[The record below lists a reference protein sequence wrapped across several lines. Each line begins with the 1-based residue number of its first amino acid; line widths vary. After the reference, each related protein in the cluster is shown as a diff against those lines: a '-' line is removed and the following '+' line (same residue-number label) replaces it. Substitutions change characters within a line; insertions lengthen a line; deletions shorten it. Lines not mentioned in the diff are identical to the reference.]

1 MKKLLSMI
9 LAVSLVLFSFAA
21 FAETESVVEPLGG
34 VIVEIGEEGL
44 LLDQGDGNY
53 VVVHMEEST
62 PITGVEELEAVSYT
76 HLSSMASRSAAW
88 AKTFMPFPRRHSR
101 RAKLIRPLRS
111 SPAFI

>member
-62 PITGVEELEAVSYT
+62 PITGVEELEVGMYVFVRYNGV
-76 HLSSMASRSAAW
+76 MSRSLPPQV
-88 AKTFMPFPRRHSR
+88 TGGGNPGEPPF
-101 RAKLIRPLRS
+101 RPCGGTV
-111 SPAFI
+111 

>member
-62 PITGVEELEAVSYT
+62 PITGVTPDTGIFSF
-76 HLSSMASRSAAW
+76 SSFSNHSV
-88 AKTFMPFPRRHSR
+88 FPSIVRVQ
-101 RAKLIRPLRS
+101 
-111 SPAFI
+111 

>member
-53 VVVHMEEST
+53 VVVHT
-62 PITGVEELEAVSYT
+62 W
-76 HLSSMASRSAAW
+76 RN
-88 AKTFMPFPRRHSR
+88 PR
-101 RAKLIRPLRS
+101 P
-111 SPAFI
+111 SPAWRNWKWVCTFLCATMA